1 LYNASPYIKKLDI
14 EAQDSNNENPLFA
27 DEQRRAYMTENAK
40 GYSVADL
47 EGMVEFA
54 QDGIVSKTIVDEP
67 HSKVVLFCMAAGQ
80 SLSEHTASVPATI
93 HVTGGV
99 GTIILDGNDVKGVPG
114 TFVFMPKNQLH
125 ALKAEKDMVFVL
137 HLMKSG

>member
-1 LYNASPYIKKLDI
+1 
-14 EAQDSNNENPLFA
+14 
-27 DEQRRAYMTENAK
+27 MTEIAK
-40 GYSVADL
+40 RYSVSDL

-54 QDGIVSKTIVDEP
+54 RDGIVSKTIVDEP
-67 HSKVVLFCMAAGQ
+67 HSKVVLFCMSAGQ

-93 HVTGGV
+93 HVTSGE
-99 GTIILDGNDVKGVPG
+99 GTIALDGNDVKGAPG

-125 ALKAEKDMVFVL
+125 ALRAEKDMVFVL